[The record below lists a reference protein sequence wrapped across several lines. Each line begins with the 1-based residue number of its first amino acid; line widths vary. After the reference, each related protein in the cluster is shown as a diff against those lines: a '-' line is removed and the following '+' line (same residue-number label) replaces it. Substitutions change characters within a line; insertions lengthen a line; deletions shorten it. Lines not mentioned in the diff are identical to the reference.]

1 MVETIAPV
9 VHGGRNRRYWSAL
22 GLHVLGATLSGALF
36 GALLALIGRLLG
48 APWGAA
54 GYVAIA
60 VVAGLYAARE
70 LFGAPIP
77 LPDLDRQVPD
87 WWRTFYSPNVAA
99 LLYGFGLGVGFF
111 TFLTFGTYAAVAT
124 GAFVSGNPALG
135 AFLMGVFALV
145 RSLAVAIG
153 AFPRGDHRPDTWPS
167 EVVDRLGAP
176 PVRRAAHLVNGG
188 LLLATL
194 VVAMTATVSRT

>member
-9 VHGGRNRRYWSAL
+9 VHGGRNRKYWSAL
-22 GLHVLGATLSGALF
+22 ALHILGATTSGALF
-36 GALLALIGRLLG
+36 GALLALVGKISG

-54 GYVAIA
+54 GFVAIA

-87 WWRTFYSPNVAA
+87 WWRTFYSPDVAA
-99 LLYGFGLGVGFF
+99 LLYGLGLGVGFF
-111 TFLTFGTYAAVAT
+111 TFLTFGTYAAIAT
-124 GAFVSGNPALG
+124 GALVSGDAALG
-135 AFLMGVFALV
+135 ALLMGAFGFV
-145 RSLAVAIG
+145 RSAAVAVG
-153 AFPRGDHRPDTWPS
+153 AFPQGEHRPDTWPS

-176 PVRRAAHLVNGG
+176 PIRRAAGLGNGA
-188 LLLATL
+188 LMVAV
-194 VVAMTATVSRT
+194 VVASVAALL

>member
-9 VHGGRNRRYWSAL
+9 VHGGRNKKYWRAL
-22 GLHVLGATLSGALF
+22 SLHILGATLSGALF
-36 GALLALIGRLLG
+36 GALLALAGEIFG

-54 GYVAIA
+54 GLVAVA
-60 VVAGLYAARE
+60 LTAGLYAARE
-70 LFGAPIP
+70 LLGAPIP

-124 GAFVSGNPALG
+124 GAFVSGNVALG
-135 AFLMGVFALV
+135 ALLMGVFGFV
-145 RSLAVAIG
+145 RSLAIAIG
-153 AFPRGDHRPDTWPS
+153 AFPRREHRSETWPS

-176 PVRRAAHLVNGG
+176 PIRRAASLGNGVLLVAVAAASTAA
-188 LLLATL
+188 LL
-194 VVAMTATVSRT
+194 

>member
-9 VHGGRNRRYWSAL
+9 VHGGRNRKYWSAL
-22 GLHVLGATLSGALF
+22 ALHILGATLSGAIF
-36 GALLALIGRLLG
+36 GAILGLLGKIFG

-54 GYVAIA
+54 GFVAIA
-60 VVAGLYAARE
+60 LVAGLYAARE

-124 GAFVSGNPALG
+124 GAFVSGNVALG
-135 AFLMGVFALV
+135 ALLMGAFGLV
-145 RSLAVAIG
+145 RSLAVAVG
-153 AFPRGDHRPDTWPS
+153 AFPQGGHRSETWPS

-176 PVRRAAHLVNGG
+176 PIRRAAGLGNGV
-188 LLLATL
+188 LMVA
-194 VVAMTATVSRT
+194 VVAASGAALL